1 MISDLLH
8 RPNVQALKLSELQE
22 RRTISFILGALLP
35 FVGPFAQCTSTIS
48 TFPYQEGFETNAAW
62 TAGGTASDWAWGTPS
77 HPSIN
82 TAAEGTK
89 GWFVGSLSG
98 MYYEFGQQSW
108 LESPCFDL
116 TTLQYP
122 YISFKLYWEC
132 ERQYDG
138 LGFQYSLDQ
147 GTTWSNVG
155 SFNGPNDCLNTN
167 WFNTQ
172 SITTL
177 YQANPKMGWSGR
189 AGPTAGSCAGGQG
202 SEAWVTASQCLNDL
216 QGEPSVKFRFI
227 FGAGTQCND
236 FDGIGV
242 DLVQIGEAPP
252 NQAAFAFECTGNT
265 IDFQDNSTPCPSART
280 WDFGDPA
287 SGVANTSSLNTP
299 QHTFTAA
306 GTYQVTL
313 TVSGPCN
320 APSTITQSVTIT
332 DVTVQTTDAGCTQ
345 DQGTASVIV
354 DPGAGAVTY
363 AWSPGGETTQT
374 ITGLV
379 PGDVTV
385 SVSGNSIC
393 AAQATGTIAM
403 GSTGPTVTE
412 THTNVTCADADD
424 GTATL
429 TVTGGATPFA
439 YAWSPN
445 IADAGSVTGLAPATY
460 ACVVTDASG
469 CDGSV
474 EVVITEPQPLTI
486 TPQTDVA
493 ICSGETTDLSATA
506 EGGVG
511 AYTFTWTPEGPSVA
525 PATNTV
531 YSVVAT
537 DANGCTSVSA
547 DVLVTV
553 GASVDA
559 AFVLSDTLGC
569 APYCV
574 TFTDQSTS
582 LGTRTWNFGDGSDPV
597 EGSAVEHCFLE
608 AGSYDVTLTITTADG
623 CEGTITRV
631 NAVNVLAVPVAA
643 FAYSP
648 SVTTIDQPAF
658 QFIDQST
665 DATIWNWSFGDPD
678 DSLSTDRS
686 PAFAYSEV
694 GCYTVELQVAN
705 DLGCTSSTSAVV
717 CIEDE
722 FLLFAPNTFTPNNDE
737 INDGFEVVTS
747 VEDPGFY
754 ELLIFDR
761 WGQVLFTAT
770 EKDQEWSGEGA
781 PIGIYAWQLK
791 IQDTQGRL
799 QERQGHVTL
808 VR

>member
-1 MISDLLH
+1 MNSDSLYQ
-8 RPNVQALKLSELQE
+8 PIKALKFNALQFLGA
-22 RRTISFILGALLP
+22 IGAILGAFFP
-35 FVGPFAQCTSTIS
+35 IAEAIAQCPSTIN
-48 TFPYQEGFETNAAW
+48 TFPYQEGFETNPAW
-62 TAGGTASDWAWGTPS
+62 TSGGTASDWAWGTPS

-98 MYYEFGQQSW
+98 TYYEFGQQSW
-108 LESPCFDL
+108 LESPCFDF
-116 TTLQYP
+116 TALQYP

-189 AGPTAGSCAGGQG
+189 AGPTVGSCAGGQG
-202 SEAWVTASQCLNDL
+202 SEAWVTSSQCLNDL

-252 NQAAFAFECTGNT
+252 NQAAFAFQCTGNT

-287 SGVANTSSLNTP
+287 SGADNTSTSNTP
-299 QHTFTAA
+299 QHVFSAA

-332 DVTVQTTDAGCTQ
+332 GVTVQTTDAGCTQ
-345 DQGTASVIV
+345 DQGTASALV
-354 DPGAGAVTY
+354 DPGVGLVSY
-363 AWSPGGETTQT
+363 AWSPGGQTTQT
-374 ITGLV
+374 ITGLA

-385 SVSGNSIC
+385 SVTGNSIC
-393 AAQATGTIAM
+393 AAQATGNIAM
-403 GSTGPTVTE
+403 GSAGPTVTE
-412 THTNVTCADADD
+412 THTNITCAAADD

-429 TVTGGATPFA
+429 TVTGGAMPFA
-439 YAWSPN
+439 YVWSPN
-445 IADAGSVTGLAPATY
+445 IGATGSVTGLAPDTY
-460 ACVVTDASG
+460 TCVVTDASG
-469 CDGSV
+469 CEGTVDV
-474 EVVITEPQPLTI
+474 IITEPLPLTI
-486 TPQTDVA
+486 TPQADVT
-493 ICSGETTDLSATA
+493 ICSGDATDLTATA
-506 EGGVG
+506 DGGIPGYV
-511 AYTFTWTPEGPSVA
+511 FTWSPEGPSVS
-525 PATNTV
+525 PAANTV
-531 YSVVAT
+531 YSVTAT
-537 DANGCTSVSA
+537 DANGCSSASA

-559 AFVLSDTLGC
+559 AFTISDTLGC
-569 APYCV
+569 APFCV
-574 TFTDQSTS
+574 TFTDQSATP
-582 LGTRTWNFGDGSDPV
+582 GTRTWNFSDGSDPV
-597 EGSAVEHCFLE
+597 EGNEVEHCFNE
-608 AGSYDVTLTITTADG
+608 AGSYDATLTITTADG
-623 CEGTITRV
+623 CEGTITLV
-631 NAVNVLAVPVAA
+631 DAVDVLPVPVAV
-643 FAYSP
+643 FVSSP
-648 SVTTIDQPAF
+648 GVTTIDQPTF

-686 PAFAYSEV
+686 PTFAYNEV
-694 GCYTVELQVAN
+694 GCYTVELEVAN
-705 DLGCTSSTSAVV
+705 DLGCTSRTSAEV
-717 CIEDE
+717 CVEDE
-722 FLLFAPNTFTPNNDE
+722 FLLFAPNAFTPNNDQ
-737 INDGFEVVTS
+737 INDGFEVITS
-747 VEDPGFY
+747 VADPGFFQ
-754 ELLIFDR
+754 LQLFDR
-761 WGQVLFTAT
+761 WGQVIFTAT
-770 EKDQEWSGEGA
+770 QKDQEWTGEGA

-791 IQDTQGRL
+791 IQDTHGGL